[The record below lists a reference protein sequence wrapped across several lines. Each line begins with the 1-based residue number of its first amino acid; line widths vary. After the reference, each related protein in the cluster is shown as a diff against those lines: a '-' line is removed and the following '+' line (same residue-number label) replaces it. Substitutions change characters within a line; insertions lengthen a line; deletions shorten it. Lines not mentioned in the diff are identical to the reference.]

1 MGQKIHPV
9 GLRLGITRTW
19 ESRWFEKKNY
29 KAWLH
34 EDASIRKYFGR
45 LTRAAGISK
54 VEIERRANQARVIV
68 HTAKPGI
75 IIGKRGVGIE
85 DIRKSLEHLT
95 QKNVQVNVVEIKH
108 PELDARLVGQNIVDQ
123 LEKRIAFRRAM
134 KQSIMRTMK
143 AGARGVK
150 VMVSGRLGGA
160 EIARSAQDHDGKVP
174 LHTLRADIDYAH
186 VEAFT
191 TFGRI
196 GVKVWI
202 YKGEVL
208 PDAPRPE
215 ARQPDRPVGERATFR
230 DRRNDR
236 RGTRGRGGAPG
247 VALPTAGEIEHDH
260 SSLVSDID
268 GAPGPT
274 GQHSTGPHGGEAT
287 HDPAAQHGHGVTAE
301 TSVVDPASQ
310 GTVDTAERPWAGEPA
325 VAAAPAPA
333 TALEASAPA
342 PATAPEASAPS
353 AAPEASAP
361 APAPAPEASAPAPA
375 TALEASAPAP
385 ATAPEASAPSTA
397 PEASAPAPAP
407 APEASA
413 PAPANAPEASA
424 PQASAPETTEPAV
437 TQSEPAPAD
446 GAAREPGHEA

>member
-34 EDASIRKYFGR
+34 EDQAVRKYFGR
-45 LTRAAGISK
+45 LTRAAAISK

-85 DIRKSLEHLT
+85 DIRKSLERLT

-134 KQSIMRTMK
+134 KQAIMRTMK
-143 AGARGVK
+143 AGAKGVK

-160 EIARSAQDHDGKVP
+160 EIARSEQNHDGKVP

-196 GVKVWI
+196 GCKVWI

-208 PDAPRPE
+208 PDQPRETKPE
-215 ARQPDRPVGERATFR
+215 RPIGERATFR

-236 RGTRGRGGAPG
+236 RGGRGRGPGGAGPG
-247 VALPTAGEIEHDH
+247 GAGTPRPSEEGELTLPTASEIAHDNQ
-260 SSLVSDID
+260 SLASETD
-268 GAPGPT
+268 GAFARPGHPVET
-274 GQHSTGPHGGEAT
+274 GAHGGSAVHAPSEHPAGLGESSQP
-287 HDPAAQHGHGVTAE
+287 DPE
-301 TSVVDPASQ
+301 SQ
-310 GTVDTAERPWAGEPA
+310 RTVDDRERPG
-325 VAAAPAPA
+325 APS
-333 TALEASAPA
+333 SAP
-342 PATAPEASAPS
+342 TAHH
-353 AAPEASAP
+353 
-361 APAPAPEASAPAPA
+361 
-375 TALEASAPAP
+375 
-385 ATAPEASAPSTA
+385 
-397 PEASAPAPAP
+397 
-407 APEASA
+407 
-413 PAPANAPEASA
+413 
-424 PQASAPETTEPAV
+424 
-437 TQSEPAPAD
+437 SEPAPGGGTHNRPELNTTDEPPAGGD
-446 GAAREPGHEA
+446 GDSTEVSE

>member
-29 KAWLH
+29 RAWLH
-34 EDASIRKYFGR
+34 EDTAIRKYFGR

-85 DIRKSLEHLT
+85 DIRKNLEHLT

-123 LEKRIAFRRAM
+123 LEKRIAFRRAI

-208 PDAPRPE
+208 PEAPRNEQREPE
-215 ARQPDRPVGERATFR
+215 RPGERAQFR

-236 RGTRGRGGAPG
+236 RGGRGRGPGPGPAGAPRPATPG
-247 VALPTAGEIEHDH
+247 
-260 SSLVSDID
+260 D
-268 GAPGPT
+268 GAVPAA
-274 GQHSTGPHGGEAT
+274 EAT
-287 HDPAAQHGHGVTAE
+287 APIAE
-301 TSVVDPASQ
+301 
-310 GTVDTAERPWAGEPA
+310 
-325 VAAAPAPA
+325 AAAPSV
-333 TALEASAPA
+333 ASATPVVES
-342 PATAPEASAPS
+342 ATPASANVATVVER
-353 AAPEASAP
+353 AAPVAETAAPVVEAAAP
-361 APAPAPEASAPAPA
+361 VVEIAAPVVEAAAPVVEAAAPVIETPPVVEAATPAEHVADPGE
-375 TALEASAPAP
+375 EA
-385 ATAPEASAPSTA
+385 
-397 PEASAPAPAP
+397 
-407 APEASA
+407 
-413 PAPANAPEASA
+413 
-424 PQASAPETTEPAV
+424 Q
-437 TQSEPAPAD
+437 Q
-446 GAAREPGHEA
+446 